1 VSYVLE
7 QGQAC
12 AACGRVLASSGGV
25 TTWLAPERKARRRRD
40 RRSGRIAAD
49 LCLLIPTLQV
59 ALFGGLACGL
69 WGALLC
75 VLSWFA
81 GLLVGAIV
89 RGRAPRAIEQSPLI
103 GPELAARARVV
114 AGELERAAERAAE
127 RARLLTVAQIH
138 TALRVDAVSLAV
150 QARRWR
156 ELAEQ
161 IRGALADAAW
171 HETRSTGPD

>member
-49 LCLLIPTLQV
+49 LFLLIPTLQV
-59 ALFGGLACGL
+59 ALLGGLACGP
-69 WGALLC
+69 WGSLVC
-75 VLSWFA
+75 VLSWSA

-89 RGRAPRAIEQSPLI
+89 RGGAIPRARAGASACHEHNHEAALQLL
-103 GPELAARARVV
+103 EEARARI
-114 AGELERAAERAAE
+114 AALEAVLEEIAHHPEYDGSLCHDREDCPNCYARAALDAE
-127 RARLLTVAQIH
+127 ARGDGHDFV
-138 TALRVDAVSLAV
+138 
-150 QARRWR
+150 
-156 ELAEQ
+156 E
-161 IRGALADAAW
+161 
-171 HETRSTGPD
+171 PKP